1 MPELTITAAEI
12 TDALKRHVEAYSP
25 EVGAEQVGR
34 IIEVGD
40 GIARVSGLPRAA
52 VNELLEFE
60 DGTMGL
66 AMNLDE
72 ESIGAVVLG
81 SVDSLEEEQVVRA
94 TGRIL
99 SIPVGDELLGRVV
112 NALGQ
117 PLDGKGD
124 VRAAST
130 RRMEVQAPGITGRQ
144 PVHEPL
150 QTGIK
155 AIDSMTPI
163 GRGQR
168 ELIIGDRKTGKTT
181 VALDTILN
189 QRGQGVKCIYVAVGQ
204 KNSSVAQTVRVLEEH
219 GAFEYTV
226 VVLASAGDPAPYKYL
241 APYAGCAMGQ
251 HWMEHGEH
259 ALVVYDDLSKQAE
272 AYRQISLLLRRPPG
286 REAYPGDVFY
296 LHSRLLERA
305 AKLSDERGGGSL
317 TALPIIETKAGDI
330 SAYIPTNVISITDGQ
345 VYLQAD
351 LFYSGVRPAIDVGN
365 SVSRVGNAA
374 AIKAMRQVNGSLKID
389 LAQFRDLESF
399 ATFGSELDKASQAQ
413 LDDRGYRLTEL
424 LKQPLNAPMP
434 VEEQVLVL
442 YAGTRGWIDPVPIAD
457 VRRFESELLAFLR
470 AQHAG
475 LIEHV
480 RTTGELP
487 SEEEIDTALKSF
499 TTAFGTGE

>member
-130 RRMEVQAPGITGRQ
+130 RRMEVQAPGIMGRQ
-144 PVHEPL
+144 PVHEPM

-155 AIDSMTPI
+155 AIDAMTPI

-413 LDDRGYRLTEL
+413 LDRGYRLTEL